1 MPNKREPNARAPR
14 GRAVRRRPLAREPD
28 QRSAARVAELE
39 RDLEHYR
46 NLFDNAPIPCVMLDP
61 VGVIVDANLT
71 VAGLVNRPRKA
82 LLHRPLVR
90 MLVERDRKAF
100 YDHMRRCRRE
110 TSARTEVHLEASGDS
125 VPVEI
130 DSHLV
135 PDTADETLRFH
146 TTIID
151 LRERYQAEE
160 ARLAAIRERHHAS
173 DTTPRS
179 ENTRRTL

>member
-82 LLHRPLVR
+82 RENAR
-90 MLVERDRKAF
+90 RK
-100 YDHMRRCRRE
+100 R
-110 TSARTEVHLEASGDS
+110 SKS
-125 VPVEI
+125 V
-130 DSHLV
+130 L
-135 PDTADETLRFH
+135 
-146 TTIID
+146 
-151 LRERYQAEE
+151 
-160 ARLAAIRERHHAS
+160 
-173 DTTPRS
+173 
-179 ENTRRTL
+179 